1 MFFTN
6 LKIKNSI
13 LSVLAVLIVTMV
25 GIASISYTFFEK
37 IGNTMETFYQ
47 VQYVNTKN
55 QMEVRK
61 DIQTINKRILVS
73 LISGDEEVINNQ
85 IADFEGRFD
94 KISNI
99 IDSMEQNLGNDDMV
113 DTVRRSFENVKN
125 EAYNLMEIARN
136 GNVDEALE
144 IYNTTFNDVTSEA
157 FVKILSEVGDLS
169 DQQSEEK
176 YAESIVIRKKAIII
190 LIVVSILSLVI
201 IFIGFSMLIKN
212 ITIPVK
218 ELEKAAK
225 KMENGD
231 FDIDIDYES
240 KNELGELANAFRV
253 MSDNTKIVIEDANR
267 LLAEMSDRRF
277 NIRSEYD
284 EKYIGE
290 YGKLLLGIYDIRD
303 NMTQALEEVKQA
315 SEQVNLGSEQVASVS
330 NHLSQG
336 ATEQSLSIEEL
347 STTIQ
352 QIAEQTNS
360 NVSNAVDTSNL
371 AQDAGNGINEANIS
385 MKHLMSAIDDI
396 NTKSNEI
403 NKIIKNIDDIAFQTN
418 ILALNAAVEA
428 ARAGESGKGFAVV
441 ADEVRNLAVKSAE
454 AAKDTENLIISVIES
469 INNGTMLANETEGN
483 LNSVVE
489 KASGVVSLIDEIVK
503 SSENQ
508 VDNITQV
515 KLGIEQIS
523 QVVQNNLATAE
534 EVAATS
540 EEFSEQA
547 SAMQELVDKFTL
559 EKSIEFI

>member
-1 MFFTN
+1 MFFAN

-13 LSVLAVLIVTMV
+13 LSVLALLIVTMV
-25 GIASISYTFFEK
+25 GITSISYIFFEK
-37 IGNTMETFYQ
+37 IGDTMETFYN

-201 IFIGFSMLIKN
+201 IFIGFSILIKN

-240 KNELGELANAFRV
+240 KNELGELANAFRI

-352 QIAEQTNS
+352 HIAEQTNS

-371 AQDAGNGINEANIS
+371 AQDAGNGINEANRS

-441 ADEVRNLAVKSAE
+441 ADEVRNLAAKSAE

-469 INNGTMLANETEGN
+469 INNGTILANETEGN

-489 KASGVVSLIDEIVK
+489 KANGVVSLINEIVK

-559 EKSIEFI
+559 ERSIEFI